1 MIHFKGENNMSE
13 KELDQLD
20 EFKADGENSM
30 AADAVTGAG
39 GSVKKR
45 MADKATA
52 AEKADNIEDD
62 VKTPQGTAGKVAP
75 KRTADRG
82 MKESVEEMFAG
93 SDLSEDFK
101 EKATVVFEA
110 AVHVKLTEEVA
121 RLEEEFEA
129 KLDEQVDIVVSELTE
144 KVDTYLDY
152 VVENW
157 MEENKVAIDRGI
169 RAEIAESFI
178 NGLRDLF
185 VEHNINVPE
194 DEINVVADM
203 AEQLEATENQLN
215 DAINEAIELRAQLE
229 DSTVEK
235 MVESYSKGLTETQ
248 AEKLYTLAEGIEFSD
263 VEEFE
268 KKLKIV
274 KESYFDSKSV
284 LSEGLDYLDPIEDAQ
299 TSMIKH
305 DPSVSAY
312 VDAISR
318 SLRK

>member
-1 MIHFKGENNMSE
+1 MSE
-13 KELDQLD
+13 KELEQLD
-20 EFKADGENSM
+20 EFKADGEDSM

-39 GSVKKR
+39 GAVKKR
-45 MADKATA
+45 KADKAGA

-62 VKTPQGTAGKVAP
+62 VKTPQGTAGKVSP
-75 KRTADRG
+75 KRPADKG

-93 SDLSEDFK
+93 ADLSEDFK

-110 AVHVKLTEEVA
+110 AVHAKLTEEVA
-121 RLEEEFEA
+121 RLEEQFEA
-129 KLDEQVDIVVSELTE
+129 QLDEQVETAVSELVE

-157 MEENKVAIDRGI
+157 MEENRVAIDRGI

-178 NGLRDLF
+178 DGLRDLF
-185 VEHNINVPE
+185 VEHNINIPE
-194 DEINVVADM
+194 EEVNVVADM
-203 AEQLEATENQLN
+203 AEQLEATEAKLN
-215 DAINEAIELRAQLE
+215 ESINEAIELRAKLE
-229 DSTVEK
+229 ESAVEK

-248 AEKLYTLAEGIEFSD
+248 AEKLSTLAEGIEFSN

-274 KESYFDSKSV
+274 KENYFGGKTV
-284 LSEGLDYLDPIEDAQ
+284 LSEGLDSLDPIENETQ
-299 TSMIKH
+299 SVKH

>member
-1 MIHFKGENNMSE
+1 MSE
-13 KELDQLD
+13 KELEQLD
-20 EFKADGENSM
+20 EFKADGEDSM

-39 GSVKKR
+39 GAVKKR
-45 MADKATA
+45 KADKAGA

-62 VKTPQGTAGKVAP
+62 VKTPQGTAGKVSP
-75 KRTADRG
+75 KRPADKG

-93 SDLSEDFK
+93 ADLSEDFK

-110 AVHVKLTEEVA
+110 AVHAKLTEEVV
-121 RLEEEFEA
+121 RLEEQFEA
-129 KLDEQVDIVVSELTE
+129 QLDEQVETAVSELVE

-157 MEENKVAIDRGI
+157 MEENRVAIDRGI

-178 NGLRDLF
+178 DGLRDLF
-185 VEHNINVPE
+185 VEHNINIPE
-194 DEINVVADM
+194 EEVNVVADM
-203 AEQLEATENQLN
+203 AEQLEATEAKLN
-215 DAINEAIELRAQLE
+215 ESINEAIELRAKLE
-229 DSTVEK
+229 ESAVEK

-248 AEKLYTLAEGIEFSD
+248 AEKLSTLAEGIEFSN

-274 KESYFDSKSV
+274 KENYFGGKAV
-284 LSEGLDYLDPIEDAQ
+284 LSEGLDSLDPIENETQ
-299 TSMIKH
+299 SVKH

>member
-1 MIHFKGENNMSE
+1 
-13 KELDQLD
+13 
-20 EFKADGENSM
+20 M

-39 GSVKKR
+39 GAVKKR
-45 MADKATA
+45 KADKAGA

-62 VKTPQGTAGKVAP
+62 VKTPQGTAGKVSP
-75 KRTADRG
+75 KRPADKG

-93 SDLSEDFK
+93 ADLSEDFK

-110 AVHVKLTEEVA
+110 AVHAKLTEEVA
-121 RLEEEFEA
+121 RLEEQFEA
-129 KLDEQVDIVVSELTE
+129 QLDEQVETAVSELVE

-157 MEENKVAIDRGI
+157 MEENRVAIDRGI

-178 NGLRDLF
+178 DGLRDLF
-185 VEHNINVPE
+185 VEHNINIPE
-194 DEINVVADM
+194 EEVNVVADM
-203 AEQLEATENQLN
+203 AEQLEATEAKLN
-215 DAINEAIELRAQLE
+215 ESINEAIELRAKLE
-229 DSTVEK
+229 ESAVEK

-248 AEKLYTLAEGIEFSD
+248 AEKLSTLAEGIEFSN

-274 KESYFDSKSV
+274 KENYFGGKAV
-284 LSEGLDYLDPIEDAQ
+284 LSEGLDSLDPIENETQ
-299 TSMIKH
+299 SVKH

>member
-1 MIHFKGENNMSE
+1 MSE
-13 KELDQLD
+13 KELEQLD
-20 EFKADGENSM
+20 EFKADGEDSM

-39 GSVKKR
+39 GAVKKR
-45 MADKATA
+45 KADKAGA

-62 VKTPQGTAGKVAP
+62 VKTPQGTAGKVSP
-75 KRTADRG
+75 KRPADKG

-93 SDLSEDFK
+93 ADLSEDFK

-110 AVHVKLTEEVA
+110 AVHAKLTEEVA
-121 RLEEEFEA
+121 RLEEQFEA
-129 KLDEQVDIVVSELTE
+129 QLDEQVETAVSELVE

-157 MEENKVAIDRGI
+157 MEENRVAIDRGI

-178 NGLRDLF
+178 DGLRDLF
-185 VEHNINVPE
+185 VEHNINIPE
-194 DEINVVADM
+194 EEVNVVADM
-203 AEQLEATENQLN
+203 AEQLEATEAKLN
-215 DAINEAIELRAQLE
+215 ESINEAIELRAMLE
-229 DSTVEK
+229 ESAVEK

-248 AEKLYTLAEGIEFSD
+248 AEKLSTLAEGIEFSN

-274 KESYFDSKSV
+274 KENYFGGKAV
-284 LSEGLDYLDPIEDAQ
+284 LSEGLDSLDPIENETQ
-299 TSMIKH
+299 SVKH

>member
-1 MIHFKGENNMSE
+1 MSE
-13 KELDQLD
+13 KELEQLD
-20 EFKADGENSM
+20 EFKADGEDSM

-39 GSVKKR
+39 GAVKKR
-45 MADKATA
+45 KADKAGA

-62 VKTPQGTAGKVAP
+62 VKTPQGTAGKVSP
-75 KRTADRG
+75 KRPADKG

-93 SDLSEDFK
+93 AGLSEDFK

-110 AVHVKLTEEVA
+110 AVHAKLTEEVA
-121 RLEEEFEA
+121 RLEEQFEA
-129 KLDEQVDIVVSELTE
+129 QLDEQVETAVSELVE

-157 MEENKVAIDRGI
+157 MEENRVAIDRGI

-178 NGLRDLF
+178 DGLRDLF
-185 VEHNINVPE
+185 VEHNINIPE
-194 DEINVVADM
+194 EEVNVVADM
-203 AEQLEATENQLN
+203 AEQLEATEAKLN
-215 DAINEAIELRAQLE
+215 ESINEAIELRAKLE
-229 DSTVEK
+229 ESAVEK

-248 AEKLYTLAEGIEFSD
+248 AEKLSTLAEGIEFSN

-274 KESYFDSKSV
+274 KENYFGGKAV
-284 LSEGLDYLDPIEDAQ
+284 LSEGLDSLDPIENETQ
-299 TSMIKH
+299 SVKH

>member
-1 MIHFKGENNMSE
+1 MSE
-13 KELDQLD
+13 KELEQLD
-20 EFKADGENSM
+20 EFKADGEDSSI
-30 AADAVTGAG
+30 ADPVTGAG
-39 GSVKKR
+39 GAVKKR
-45 MADKATA
+45 KADKAGA
-52 AEKADNIEDD
+52 PEKADNIEDD
-62 VKTPQGTAGKVAP
+62 VKTPQGTAGKVSP
-75 KRTADRG
+75 KRPADKG

-93 SDLSEDFK
+93 ADLSEDFK

-110 AVHVKLTEEVA
+110 AVHAKLTEEVA
-121 RLEEEFEA
+121 RLEEQFEA
-129 KLDEQVDIVVSELTE
+129 QLDEQVETAVSELVE

-157 MEENKVAIDRGI
+157 MEENRVAIDRGI

-178 NGLRDLF
+178 DGLRDLF
-185 VEHNINVPE
+185 VEHNINIPE
-194 DEINVVADM
+194 EEVNVVADM
-203 AEQLEATENQLN
+203 AEQLEATEAKLN
-215 DAINEAIELRAQLE
+215 DSINEAIELRAKLE
-229 DSTVEK
+229 ESAVEK

-248 AEKLYTLAEGIEFSD
+248 AEKLSTLAEGIEFSN

-274 KESYFDSKSV
+274 KENYFGGKAV
-284 LSEGLDYLDPIEDAQ
+284 LSEGLDSLDPIENETQ
-299 TSMIKH
+299 SVKH

>member
-1 MIHFKGENNMSE
+1 MSE
-13 KELDQLD
+13 KELEQLD
-20 EFKADGENSM
+20 EFKADGEDSM

-39 GSVKKR
+39 GAVKKR
-45 MADKATA
+45 KADKAGA

-62 VKTPQGTAGKVAP
+62 VKTPQGTAGKVSP
-75 KRTADRG
+75 KRPADKG

-93 SDLSEDFK
+93 ADLSEDFK

-110 AVHVKLTEEVA
+110 AVHAKLTEEVA
-121 RLEEEFEA
+121 RLEEQFEA
-129 KLDEQVDIVVSELTE
+129 QLDEQVETAVSELVE

-157 MEENKVAIDRGI
+157 MEENRVAIDRGI

-178 NGLRDLF
+178 DGLRDLF
-185 VEHNINVPE
+185 VEHNINIPE
-194 DEINVVADM
+194 EEVNVVADM
-203 AEQLEATENQLN
+203 AEQLEATEAKLN
-215 DAINEAIELRAQLE
+215 ESINEAIELRAKLE
-229 DSTVEK
+229 ESAVEK

-248 AEKLYTLAEGIEFSD
+248 AEKLFTLAEGIEFSN

-274 KESYFDSKSV
+274 KENYFGGKAV
-284 LSEGLDYLDPIEDAQ
+284 LSEGLDSLDPIENETQ
-299 TSMIKH
+299 SVKH

>member
-1 MIHFKGENNMSE
+1 MSE
-13 KELDQLD
+13 KELEQLD
-20 EFKADGENSM
+20 EFKADGEDSM

-39 GSVKKR
+39 GAVKKR
-45 MADKATA
+45 KADKAGA

-62 VKTPQGTAGKVAP
+62 VKTPQGTAGKVSP
-75 KRTADRG
+75 KRPADKG

-93 SDLSEDFK
+93 ADLSEDFK

-110 AVHVKLTEEVA
+110 AVHAKLTEEVA
-121 RLEEEFEA
+121 RLEEQFEA
-129 KLDEQVDIVVSELTE
+129 QLDEQVETAVSELVE

-157 MEENKVAIDRGI
+157 MEENRVAIDRGI

-178 NGLRDLF
+178 DGLRDLF
-185 VEHNINVPE
+185 VEHNINIPE
-194 DEINVVADM
+194 EEVNVVADM
-203 AEQLEATENQLN
+203 AEQLEATEAKLN
-215 DAINEAIELRAQLE
+215 ESINEAIELRAKLE
-229 DSTVEK
+229 ESAVEK

-248 AEKLYTLAEGIEFSD
+248 AEKLFTLAEGIEFSN
-263 VEEFE
+263 VKEFE

-274 KESYFDSKSV
+274 KENYFGGKAV
-284 LSEGLDYLDPIEDAQ
+284 LSEGLDSLDPIENETQ
-299 TSMIKH
+299 SVKH

>member
-1 MIHFKGENNMSE
+1 MSE
-13 KELDQLD
+13 KELEQLD
-20 EFKADGENSM
+20 EFKADGEDSM

-39 GSVKKR
+39 GAVKKR
-45 MADKATA
+45 KADKAGA

-62 VKTPQGTAGKVAP
+62 VKTPQGTADKVSP
-75 KRTADRG
+75 KRPADKG

-93 SDLSEDFK
+93 ADLSEDFK

-110 AVHVKLTEEVA
+110 AVHAKLTEEVA
-121 RLEEEFEA
+121 RLEEQFEA
-129 KLDEQVDIVVSELTE
+129 QLDEQVEIAVSELVE

-157 MEENKVAIDRGI
+157 MEENRVAIDRGI

-178 NGLRDLF
+178 DGLRDLF
-185 VEHNINVPE
+185 VEHNINIPE
-194 DEINVVADM
+194 EEVNVVADM
-203 AEQLEATENQLN
+203 AEQLEATEAKLN
-215 DAINEAIELRAQLE
+215 ESINEAIELRAKLE
-229 DSTVEK
+229 ESAVEK

-248 AEKLYTLAEGIEFSD
+248 AEKLSTLAEGIEFSN

-274 KESYFDSKSV
+274 KENYFGGKAV
-284 LSEGLDYLDPIEDAQ
+284 LSEGLDSLDPIENETQ
-299 TSMIKH
+299 SVKH

>member
-1 MIHFKGENNMSE
+1 MSE
-13 KELDQLD
+13 KELEQLD
-20 EFKADGENSM
+20 EFKADGEDSM

-39 GSVKKR
+39 GAVKKR
-45 MADKATA
+45 KADKAGA

-62 VKTPQGTAGKVAP
+62 VKTPQGTAGKVSP
-75 KRTADRG
+75 KRPADKG

-93 SDLSEDFK
+93 ADLSEDFK

-110 AVHVKLTEEVA
+110 AVHAKLTEEVA
-121 RLEEEFEA
+121 RLEEQFEA
-129 KLDEQVDIVVSELTE
+129 QLDEQVETAVSELVE

-157 MEENKVAIDRGI
+157 MEENRVAIDRGI

-178 NGLRDLF
+178 DGLRDLF
-185 VEHNINVPE
+185 VEHNINIPE
-194 DEINVVADM
+194 EEVNVVADM
-203 AEQLEATENQLN
+203 AEQLEATEEKLN
-215 DAINEAIELRAQLE
+215 ESINEAIELRAKLE
-229 DSTVEK
+229 ESAVEK

-248 AEKLYTLAEGIEFSD
+248 AEKLSTLAEGIEFSN

-274 KESYFDSKSV
+274 KENYFGGKAV
-284 LSEGLDYLDPIEDAQ
+284 LSEGLDSLDPIENETQ
-299 TSMIKH
+299 SVKH

>member
-1 MIHFKGENNMSE
+1 MSE
-13 KELDQLD
+13 KELEQLD
-20 EFKADGENSM
+20 EFKADGEDSM

-39 GSVKKR
+39 GAVKKR
-45 MADKATA
+45 KAVKAGA

-62 VKTPQGTAGKVAP
+62 VKTPQGTAGKVSP
-75 KRTADRG
+75 KRPADKG

-93 SDLSEDFK
+93 ADLSEDFK

-110 AVHVKLTEEVA
+110 AVHAKLTEEVA
-121 RLEEEFEA
+121 RLEEQFEA
-129 KLDEQVDIVVSELTE
+129 QLDEQVETAVSELVE

-157 MEENKVAIDRGI
+157 MEENRVAIDRGI

-178 NGLRDLF
+178 DGLRDLF
-185 VEHNINVPE
+185 VEHNINIPE
-194 DEINVVADM
+194 EEVNVVADM
-203 AEQLEATENQLN
+203 AEQLEATEAKLN
-215 DAINEAIELRAQLE
+215 ESINEAIELRAKLE
-229 DSTVEK
+229 ESAVEK

-248 AEKLYTLAEGIEFSD
+248 AEKLSTLAEGIEFSN

-274 KESYFDSKSV
+274 KENYFGGKAV
-284 LSEGLDYLDPIEDAQ
+284 LSEGLDSLDPIENETQ
-299 TSMIKH
+299 SVKH

>member
-1 MIHFKGENNMSE
+1 MSE
-13 KELDQLD
+13 KELEQLD
-20 EFKADGENSM
+20 EFKADGEDSM

-39 GSVKKR
+39 GAVKKR
-45 MADKATA
+45 KADKAGA

-62 VKTPQGTAGKVAP
+62 VKTPQGTAGKVSP
-75 KRTADRG
+75 KRPADKG

-93 SDLSEDFK
+93 ADLSEDFK

-110 AVHVKLTEEVA
+110 AVHAKLTEEVA
-121 RLEEEFEA
+121 RLEEQFEA
-129 KLDEQVDIVVSELTE
+129 QLDEQVETAVSELVE

-157 MEENKVAIDRGI
+157 MEENRVAIDRGI

-178 NGLRDLF
+178 DGLRDLF
-185 VEHNINVPE
+185 VEHNINIPE
-194 DEINVVADM
+194 EEVNVVADM
-203 AEQLEATENQLN
+203 AEQLEATEAKLN
-215 DAINEAIELRAQLE
+215 ESINEAIELRAKLE
-229 DSTVEK
+229 ESAVEK

-248 AEKLYTLAEGIEFSD
+248 AEKLSTLAEGIEFSN

-274 KESYFDSKSV
+274 KENYFGGKAV
-284 LSEGLDYLDPIEDAQ
+284 LSEGLDSLDPIENETQ
-299 TSMIKH
+299 SVKH